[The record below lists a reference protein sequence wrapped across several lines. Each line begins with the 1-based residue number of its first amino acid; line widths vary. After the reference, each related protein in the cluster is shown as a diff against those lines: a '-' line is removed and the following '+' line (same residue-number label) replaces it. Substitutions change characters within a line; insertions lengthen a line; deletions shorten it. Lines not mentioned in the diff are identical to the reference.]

1 MKRPVLHIEA
11 SSGVSGDMMLG
22 ALLDLGIP
30 VETLY
35 SAWNSLRLDNYEVEI
50 FETTKSGMRALRC
63 RIKTDESQGPRSW
76 KEYEKR
82 LKTSSRLKP
91 SIRDTALKLC
101 RRLFEVES
109 EFHGIP
115 LSRMHLHEMGG
126 TDLLLDVVGTLAA
139 IEYLKPLYV
148 TASTVNTGHG
158 FIRFSHGHYPVPPPA
173 TAKLLE
179 GVPVFQNEVSGELT
193 TPTGALLITHLAS
206 AFGSMPA
213 MLLEKTG
220 VGAGERDTSPQPNVL
235 RIFQGSVEEST
246 AQHEDIYLVESNID
260 DCNPQILGYFMERAF
275 EQGALDVF
283 FTPIFMKK
291 NRAAVRLSLLTP
303 ISRLEELIRLMFAET
318 TAIGVRYWK
327 VQRQKLERKW
337 KLVKIWKNVVK
348 IKESYLD
355 GKLYNYQ
362 PEYEDC
368 KALAQKLNKPLKEV
382 LAAAFLAYRK

>member
-1 MKRPVLHIEA
+1 MKKTVLHIDP
-11 SSGVSGDMMLG
+11 SSGVSGDMLLG
-22 ALLDLGIP
+22 AFLDLGTP
-30 VETLY
+30 VEALFN
-35 SAWNSLRLDNYEVEI
+35 AWNALRIDNYEVEI
-50 FETTKSGMRALRC
+50 FETTKSGLRAVRC
-63 RIKTDESQGPRSW
+63 RIKTDEAKGPRNW
-76 KEYEKR
+76 RQYEKLLR
-82 LKTSSRLKP
+82 SSRLKT
-91 SIRDTALKLC
+91 ILRDSALKLC
-101 RRLFEVES
+101 KRLFEVES
-109 EFHGIP
+109 DFHQIP
-115 LSRMHLHEMGG
+115 FAKLHLHEMGG

-139 IEYLKPLYV
+139 VDYIKPLYI
-148 TASTVNTGHG
+148 TAGAVNTGHG
-158 FIRFSHGHYPVPPPA
+158 FIRFSHGHYPVPAPA

-179 GVPVFQNEVSGELT
+179 GVPIFQNEVSGELT
-193 TPTGALLITHLAS
+193 TPTGALLITHLANS
-206 AFGSMPA
+206 FGSMPA

-235 RIFQGSVEEST
+235 RIFQGTVEEST
-246 AQHEDIYLVESNID
+246 AQYEDIYLVESNID
-260 DCNPQILGYFMERAF
+260 DSNPQVLGYFMERAF

-283 FTPIFMKK
+283 FTSIFMKK
-291 NRAAVRLSLLTP
+291 NRPATRVSLLTP
-303 ISRLEELIRLMFAET
+303 FSRLEDLIRLMFAET

-382 LAAAFLAYRK
+382 LAAAVQAYKK

>member
-1 MKRPVLHIEA
+1 MKKPVLHIDA
-11 SSGVSGDMMLG
+11 SSGASGDMMLG
-22 ALLDLGIP
+22 AFLDLGIP

-35 SAWNSLRLDNYEVEI
+35 SAWNMLRLDNYEAEI

-63 RIKTDESQGPRSW
+63 RIKTDEAQGPRSW
-76 KEYEKR
+76 KEYER
-82 LKTSSRLKP
+82 LLKSSRLKT

-101 RRLFEVES
+101 RQLFEVES

-115 LSRMHLHEMGG
+115 LTRLHLHEMGG
-126 TDLLLDVVGTLAA
+126 TDLLLDVVGTLAVVD
-139 IEYLKPLYV
+139 YLKPLFI
-148 TASTVNTGHG
+148 TASSVNTGHG
-158 FIRFSHGHYPVPPPA
+158 FIRFSHGHYPVPAPA

-179 GVPVFQNEVSGELT
+179 GVPIFQNEVSGELT
-193 TPTGALLITHLAS
+193 TPTGALLIKHLANS
-206 AFGSMPA
+206 FGSMPT

-220 VGAGERDTSPQPNVL
+220 VGAGERDTSPHPNVL
-235 RIFQGSVEEST
+235 RIFQGNVEESS
-246 AQHEDIYLVESNID
+246 AHHEDIYLVESNID
-260 DCNPQILGYFMERAF
+260 DCNPQVLAYFMEKAF
-275 EQGALDVF
+275 AQGALDVF

-291 NRAAVRLSLLTP
+291 NRPAIRLSLLTP
-303 ISRLEELIRLMFAET
+303 ISRMEELIRLMFAET

-337 KLVKIWKNVVK
+337 KEVKIWKNTVK

-362 PEYEDC
+362 PEFEDC

-382 LAAAFLAYRK
+382 MAAAVQAYRK